1 MKRIS
6 IFAVTL
12 LALTTVWGQSKVSP
26 FTLHRMRG
34 QQEAKIA
41 RSITDSGTALSD
53 EVVSAYLHTAGTPDV
68 SVLEALGV
76 KVNLQLDGI
85 LTVRLPLSVIPE
97 LEKLEFVK
105 YIEMGTQVREM
116 MDKARAVSGVD
127 KVLGAESL
135 EMPYK
140 GKGVVVGIIDGGF
153 DYTHPAFFDDATGT
167 LRIKR
172 VWEQGTTEGTAPE
185 AFGYGIELTTQEA
198 ILAAGADNTTQ
209 SHGSHVAAIAAGA
222 NRVEDNPFYGIA
234 PEADIVLVSKGAVT
248 ANSANIS
255 DAIAYIYNYADEV
268 GKPCVINMSL
278 GWNQG
283 PHDGTSAFDQVAD
296 QLQGSG
302 RVLVGSM
309 GNYGN
314 DAVHVSK
321 TFTGA
326 DDEPL
331 KAMVYYKISPS
342 ASNVGGEIDIWGDK
356 GMEFDF
362 KVIVTRTSD
371 GTELS
376 ASEVMNVSAAEGATQ
391 EFTLSNRISGNVI
404 ITTEVNPL
412 NGKPHVFVT
421 LGVKS
426 RSMGMTVGVVVIP
439 RSAGTVHAWT
449 DAGYTTFETEVPEG
463 WTPGDKNH
471 TLCEIGGTGN
481 KIISVG
487 AYVSS
492 NSYVEYGSTQTKH
505 TDEKLGAIA
514 SFSSVGP
521 TIDGRMKPD
530 VLAPGTF
537 IASAV
542 NSYDAYR
549 SSYPSALVV
558 AKDDRA
564 YYYSY
569 MQGTSMAAPFVSGVI
584 ATWLQAHPTLDSDA
598 IRAVLAKTAF
608 NDEYTN
614 AATGGYGK
622 IDAYAGL
629 KEVLELV
636 AGVDGVESTERAY
649 LLTRRGVAGWTLH
662 FLESVEPLSVTV
674 YSAAGAMV
682 ASFELPAMQ
691 QGTSFRLPVSGL
703 PSGVYMVKVGGE
715 TFKMAF

>member
-34 QQEAKIA
+34 LQEARMA
-41 RSITDSGTALSD
+41 RSITGSGTVLSD

-68 SVLEALGV
+68 SALEALGV

-85 LTVRLPLSVIPE
+85 LTVRLPLSAIPE

-105 YIEMGTQVREM
+105 YIEMGTQVCEM

-135 EMPYK
+135 EMPYT

-153 DYTHPAFFDDATGT
+153 DYTHPAFFDDATGA

-314 DAVHVSK
+314 DAVHVGK
-321 TFTGA
+321 TFTGT

-376 ASEVMNVSAAEGATQ
+376 ASEVMNVSASEGATQ
-391 EFTLSNRISGNVI
+391 EFILSNRISGNVI

-412 NGKPHVFVT
+412 NGKPHAFVT

-598 IRAVLAKTAF
+598 IRTVLAKTAF

-614 AATGGYGK
+614 TATGGYGK

-636 AGVDGVESTERAY
+636 AGVDGVESTEHAY

-715 TFKMAF
+715 TFKMAL

>member
-34 QQEAKIA
+34 LQEARMA
-41 RSITDSGTALSD
+41 RSITGSGTVLSD

-68 SVLEALGV
+68 SALEALGV

-85 LTVRLPLSVIPE
+85 LTVRLPLSAIPE

-116 MDKARAVSGVD
+116 MDKARAVSGVE

-135 EMPYK
+135 EMPYT

-314 DAVHVSK
+314 DAVHVGK
-321 TFTGA
+321 TFTGT

-376 ASEVMNVSAAEGATQ
+376 ASEVMNVSASEGATQ
-391 EFTLSNRISGNVI
+391 EFILSNRISGNVI

-649 LLTRRGVAGWTLH
+649 LLTRRGVAEWTLH

-691 QGTSFRLPVSGL
+691 QGTSFRLPVGGL
-703 PSGVYMVKVGGE
+703 PLGVYMVKVGRE
-715 TFKMAF
+715 TFKIAL